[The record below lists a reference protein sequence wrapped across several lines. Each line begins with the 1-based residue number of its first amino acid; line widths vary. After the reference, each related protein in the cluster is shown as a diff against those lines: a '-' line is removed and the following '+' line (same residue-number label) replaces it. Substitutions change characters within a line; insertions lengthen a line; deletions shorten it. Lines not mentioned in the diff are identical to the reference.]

1 MSQRE
6 VADHKALENHATAVL
21 TCGQPP
27 GSFGHQRV
35 LAHTA
40 IFVDLFID
48 GRMGVSPVWGP
59 LAPFMEG
66 RLVAVEFVSD
76 WLSRKMLTRYIA
88 EAQLLMHNE
97 EGADL
102 GPDEGRLVIICHDLP
117 AARLAELADHITPGP
132 VRGLWHLDLAGAGR
146 AIICAA
152 NLLPDEPGNSC
163 LRFAVA
169 KPPHAEHLSRLFAL
183 LRDTTV
189 PAPLRLDAIRS
200 TYMLDEARTHFS
212 ELPIW
217 HELMAELQRQTPRI
231 LAEQRAEAVKEG
243 IAQGVAQGVDKTVE
257 DLLAAAA
264 AHLPPETIEA
274 LRKQRDPVAIAV
286 ALADRSR

>member
-1 MSQRE
+1 MSQCE
-6 VADHKALENHATAVL
+6 ITDHKALENHASAVL
-21 TCGQPP
+21 TSGQPP

-48 GRMGVSPVWGP
+48 GRIGVSPVWGP
-59 LAPFMEG
+59 LVPFMEG

-76 WLSRKMLTRYIA
+76 WLSKKMISRYIA
-88 EAQLLMHNE
+88 EAQLLIHNE
-97 EGADL
+97 QETDL
-102 GPDEGRLVIICHDLP
+102 GPEEGQLIIICHGRP
-117 AARLAELADHITPGP
+117 AARLAELARHITPGP
-132 VRGLWHLDLAGAGR
+132 VRGIWHFNLAGAGS

-152 NLLPDEPGNSC
+152 NLLPDEPGNSF

-169 KPPHAEHLSRLFAL
+169 KPPHAELLQRLFSVI
-183 LRDTTV
+183 RDTTV
-189 PAPLRLDAIRS
+189 PAPVRIDAIRS
-200 TYMLDEARTHFS
+200 TYMLDEARSHFS

-217 HELMAELQRQTPRI
+217 HDLMAELGRQTPRI
-231 LAEQRAEAVKEG
+231 LAEQRADAVKEG
-243 IAQGVAQGVDKTVE
+243 VDKAVE

-274 LRKQRDPVAIAV
+274 LRKQRDPVAIITAV
-286 ALADRSR
+286 AAARK

>member
-6 VADHKALENHATAVL
+6 ITDHKALENHASAVL
-21 TCGQPP
+21 TSGQPP

-35 LAHTA
+35 LAHTS

-48 GRMGVSPVWGP
+48 GRIGVSPVWGP
-59 LAPFMEG
+59 LVPFMEG

-76 WLSRKMLTRYIA
+76 WLSKKMISRYIA
-88 EAQLLMHNE
+88 EAQLLIHNE
-97 EGADL
+97 QETDL
-102 GPDEGRLVIICHDLP
+102 GPEEGQLIIVCYGRP
-117 AARLAELADHITPGP
+117 AARLAELARHITPGP
-132 VRGLWHLDLAGAGR
+132 MPGIWHFNLAGAGS

-152 NLLPDEPGNSC
+152 NLLPDEPGNSF

-169 KPPHAEHLSRLFAL
+169 KPPHAEHLQRLFSVI
-183 LRDTTV
+183 RDTTV
-189 PAPLRLDAIRS
+189 PAPVRIDAIRS
-200 TYMLDEARTHFS
+200 TYMLDEARSHFS

-217 HELMAELQRQTPRI
+217 HDLMAELGRQTPRI
-231 LAEQRAEAVKEG
+231 LAEQRADAVKEG
-243 IAQGVAQGVDKTVE
+243 VAQGVAQGVDKAVE

-274 LRKQRDPVAIAV
+274 LRKQRDPVAIITAV
-286 ALADRSR
+286 AAARK